1 MLNLSDKNNR
11 QIRLTD
17 ERQQHIEGCHPEMS
31 EQLNRIKETL
41 QEPDKIVRSRTDS
54 EAELFYRFYPVTPV
68 TRKYLCVVVKVLPE
82 DAFVITAYYTDAM
95 KKGEVLWEK
104 I

>member
-1 MLNLSDKNNR
+1 MPNFSDKDNR

-17 ERQQHIEGCHPEMS
+17 ERWQHIEGCHPEMT

-41 QEPDKIVRSRTDS
+41 QEPDKIVRSRSDS

-68 TRKYLCVVVKVLPE
+68 TRKYLCVVVKVVSE
-82 DAFVITAYYTDAM
+82 DAFIVTAYYTDAV
-95 KKGEVLWEK
+95 KKGAVLWEK